1 MKKLFSFVCA
11 LVCAMSLSAKTVY
24 LDVSPCDWDKDGA
37 KIAAWVWTGSGE
49 GSWAGGTYMTKLA
62 NGFYK
67 AEVGDNTNI
76 KFVRLDK
83 EAGDKP
89 DWNKKWN
96 ETGNIDIPSDKDLY
110 KMTEWSNGA
119 WSSRT
124 FTVTGVSKIFGS
136 NWSEADTNNDMV
148 MQEDGTYKWEK
159 EVEELG
165 IAEYTYKVVLN
176 HSWKPELMGNQ
187 TIEIKKSGAHKI
199 TIIYNANENLVN
211 ATATLTKEEV
221 VVPAMK
227 IAGSFFELVDGNW
240 AIKDLTV
247 AEDKQTASI
256 KITMTAGDY
265 DFKVIKD
272 GNWLGND
279 DPMTRNDCADRTFEG
294 DKGNAKIT
302 ADADGEYTFTWTY
315 EGDKLT
321 VTFPAA
327 TATDLIGADT
337 NNAAVKLIRDGQV
350 LIVRDG
356 VTYNMVGQIV
366 R

>member
-24 LDVSPCDWDKDGA
+24 LDVSPIDWDKDGA
-37 KIAAWVWTGSGE
+37 KIAAWVWTGSDQ

-67 AEVGDNTNI
+67 AEVGDNKNI

-96 ETGNIDIPSDKDLY
+96 ETGNIEIPSDKDLY
-110 KMTEWSNGA
+110 QMTKWSEGA
-119 WSSRT
+119 WFSRT
-124 FTVTGVSKIFGS
+124 FTVTGVEKIFGTGWDAS
-136 NWSEADTNNDMV
+136 DANNDMV

-165 IAEYTYKVVLN
+165 ITDYAYKVVLN
-176 HSWKPELMGNQ
+176 HSWKPELMVNQ
-187 TIEIKKSGAHKI
+187 TIKIEKSGAHKI

-211 ATATLTKEEV
+211 ATATLTKEEEV
-221 VVPAMK
+221 DPVMK
-227 IAGSFFELVDGNW
+227 IAGSFFERVNGNW

-265 DFKVIKD
+265 EFKVMSP
-272 GNWLGND
+272 L
-279 DPMTRNDCADRTFEG
+279 
-294 DKGNAKIT
+294 
-302 ADADGEYTFTWTY
+302 
-315 EGDKLT
+315 
-321 VTFPAA
+321 
-327 TATDLIGADT
+327 
-337 NNAAVKLIRDGQV
+337 
-350 LIVRDG
+350 
-356 VTYNMVGQIV
+356 
-366 R
+366 